1 MLTTLTLLLLLVLLL
16 LLLARSVGAE
26 TLHTRLVAVENGVHQ
41 HRRALG
47 RLVAKRSAGFQKESN
62 RIYPV
67 NPKLHPYPRDVR

>member
-1 MLTTLTLLLLLVLLL
+1 MWLILMLLMLLM
-16 LLLARSVGAE
+16 LLARSVGAE

-47 RLVAKRSAGFQKESN
+47 RLVAKRSAGFQKETN

-67 NPKLHPYPRDVR
+67 NHKLHSYPRDVR